1 MTEES
6 KVMEFGTHVGQVI
19 KFFNRKGFGFIRDL
33 NEDKDYFVWNEDII
47 TKGNAYR
54 KLYPGEYV
62 SYNLGKKEDDGRDKC
77 VGVRGV
83 MGYSLLTENP
93 DHNYRV
99 FPKYNSRS
107 RDEDTPRYDESSG
120 SDNDPELEEEVDEGE
135 VKGEEVK
142 DEGEEVKEEKEI
154 INKEAPEGIEVAE
167 FDGLNTNEEM
177 G

>member
-62 SYNLGKKEDDGRDKC
+62 SYNLGKNDDDERDKC
-77 VGVRGV
+77 VDVRGI

-99 FPKYNSRS
+99 FPKFNNRQEGGPEGSGEGEPS
-107 RDEDTPRYDESSG
+107 DSDNESSN
-120 SDNDPELEEEVDEGE
+120 SDNDPELD
-135 VKGEEVK
+135 EVK
-142 DEGEEVKEEKEI
+142 DEVKEI
-154 INKEAPEGIEVAE
+154 INKVAPEGIEVAE

>member
-6 KVMEFGTHVGQVI
+6 TMTEFGSHTGQVI

-33 NEDKDYFVWNEDII
+33 NEDKDYFVHESVIQ
-47 TKGNAYR
+47 TKAGIFR

-62 SYNLGKKEDDGRDKC
+62 SYNIMEYKGKDVCSD
-77 VGVRGV
+77 VRGI
-83 MGYSLLTENP
+83 MGYALLTENP

-99 FPKYNSRS
+99 FPKSDATIYKTDDNS
-107 RDEDTPRYDESSG
+107 SSD
-120 SDNDPELEEEVDEGE
+120 DNLDDAEP
-135 VKGEEVK
+135 
-142 DEGEEVKEEKEI
+142 KEI
-154 INKEAPEGIEVAE
+154 INKEAPEGIEIEE